1 VTNIRQRKSM
11 KALFT
16 MHNGSGLA
24 GRGSGIALA
33 LIFSQAVTA
42 TAMDKKELRN
52 LLVQDC
58 GSCHGL
64 TMRGG
69 LGPAL
74 LPETLAD
81 KPDAVLVSTIMDG
94 RPGTAMPP
102 WRPLLS
108 EDDANWMVQQLKQ
121 GLK

>member
-1 VTNIRQRKSM
+1 MSRWMLASALSLLAMAGAVAAPMSTARQEQ
-11 KALFT
+11 L
-16 MHNGSGLA
+16 H
-24 GRGSGIALA
+24 
-33 LIFSQAVTA
+33 
-42 TAMDKKELRN
+42 N

-74 LPETLAD
+74 LPERLHDRPRSALIDT
-81 KPDAVLVSTIMDG
+81 VMYG

-102 WRPLLS
+102 WNTMLSREEAAWMIDRLLEGINS
-108 EDDANWMVQQLKQ
+108 P
-121 GLK
+121 

>member
-1 VTNIRQRKSM
+1 MIMIIGMFEAGYVQ
-11 KALFT
+11 A
-16 MHNGSGLA
+16 GSLDTG
-24 GRGSGIALA
+24 
-33 LIFSQAVTA
+33 
-42 TAMDKKELRN
+42 ELNN

-74 LPETLAD
+74 LPETLSG
-81 KPDAVLVSTIMDG
+81 KPDELLVATILEG

-102 WRPLLS
+102 WKEMLDH
-108 EDDANWMVQQLKQ
+108 DDAVWMVRQLKR
-121 GLK
+121 GLQ

>member
-1 VTNIRQRKSM
+1 M
-11 KALFT
+11 
-16 MHNGSGLA
+16 LA
-24 GRGSGIALA
+24 SVLSLLA
-33 LIFSQAVTA
+33 VAGA
-42 TAMDKKELRN
+42 TAAPMSTERQEQLDN

-74 LPETLAD
+74 LPARLRERSRTALID
-81 KPDAVLVSTIMDG
+81 TVMYG

-102 WRPLLS
+102 WNTMLSREEAAWMIDRLLKGINS
-108 EDDANWMVQQLKQ
+108 P
-121 GLK
+121 